1 MITLTQRL
9 LASAVVS
16 SSVDG
21 DYFTITITKANH
33 GISIN
38 TSAKINITGLDF
50 YTANLANGT
59 KAQDFYNG
67 DKIFIATTTDNL
79 VYKIQL
85 RTFPA
90 VLGVI
95 SGTPVVNIV
104 NSSWEIESGRY
115 LFQVATGGN
124 VNWNG
129 NKIKIYAE
137 FNNQELSPITLYP
150 ENTSLATNEISI
162 NGRIL
167 TFEGQIDKVY
177 IALNNIDNIT
187 NIPLLITKL

>member
-9 LASAVVS
+9 LASAVVKYKIDNQVLTLQIES
-16 SSVDG
+16 
-21 DYFTITITKANH
+21 NH
-33 GISIN
+33 FVSIN
-38 TSAKINITGLDF
+38 TYCKINITGLSIVNDIGNNDIF
-50 YTANLANGT
+50 NGT
-59 KAQDFYNG
+59 K
-67 DKIFIATTTDNL
+67 IFKAISNTILETTVTLLAIYDNKNL
-79 VYKIQL
+79 QI
-85 RTFPA
+85 
-90 VLGVI
+90 I

-104 NSSWEIESGRY
+104 NSSWELESGRY

-124 VNWNG
+124 VNWNN